1 MQQSETLPAFVDLNV
16 LPEELR
22 PRRYPVLF
30 VVGILALLAAS
41 LALVPLYQAERATRN
56 ETAPLQ
62 AELDLISS
70 DLALVQLDLGKA
82 RELQRQ
88 LEAVQTDLTGLNEER
103 EATLGDGQEVS
114 RDLAV
119 AVLGLPPGVGLAS
132 VTGGDGR
139 MTLTGQALTS
149 GDVFEY
155 VSTLRN
161 SGRFSEA
168 RIVSLSTATDGAEGS
183 AVMFTVEAVR

>member
-41 LALVPLYQAERATRN
+41 LALFPVYQAGRAARN

-62 AELDLISS
+62 AEMNVISS
-70 DLALVQLDLGKA
+70 ELALIQLDLGRV
-82 RELQRQ
+82 RELQQQ
-88 LEAVQTDLTGLNEER
+88 LEAVQTDLTALNEER

-119 AVLGLPPGVGLAS
+119 AVLDLPPGVGLTS

-139 MTLTGQALTS
+139 LTLAGQAVTS

-155 VSTLRN
+155 VSVLRK

-168 RIVSLSTATDGAEGS
+168 RIVSLTTATDEAEGS
-183 AVMFTVEAVR
+183 GVMFTVEAVR